1 MQPTA
6 KQIRTKRLIGLNNRF
21 NMTWQGL
28 RSPQRR
34 RITAAIQQLIDI
46 GTLSRL
52 DITVAGECSLDTATR
67 DLAEIKKRL
76 PGLLEY
82 DASKKYFK
90 INAAWRRKT

>member
-1 MQPTA
+1 MVSA
-6 KQIRTKRLIGLNNRF
+6 EKLIRSADLAGLNNRSDP
-21 NMTWQGL
+21 TWEGL
-28 RSPQRR
+28 RAPQRR
-34 RITAAIQQLIDI
+34 RITAAIQQLIDL

-67 DLAEIKKRL
+67 DLAEIKNRL

-90 INAAWRRKT
+90 MNAAWRRKT